1 MAGQEKPAPK
11 SGGKKKLLLLIVVA
25 VVMTGAGAAVPLFL
39 SANTEGKSGGEH
51 EKKGENTAFV
61 PFGDVVVNLYEERLT
76 RYIRV
81 KVVLLV
87 DEKQEKAVTELLT
100 KKKAIM
106 KHWLISHLSD
116 KTLKEVSGAAGV
128 NRVRRETQEHFN
140 TLMCPDGSEKILD
153 ILFEEFVV
161 Q

>member
-1 MAGQEKPAPK
+1 MAESAKPAAK
-11 SGGKKKLLLLIVVA
+11 RGGKKKLLLLA
-25 VVMTGAGAAVPLFL
+25 VVGLVMSGAGAAVPMFL
-39 SANTEGKSGGEH
+39 SAGTEHKTENEG
-51 EKKGENTAFV
+51 KKGENTAFV
-61 PFGDVVVNLYEERLT
+61 PFGEVVVNLYEERLT

-100 KKKAIM
+100 KKKAIL
-106 KHWLISHLSD
+106 KHWLIGHLSD
-116 KTLKEVSGAAGV
+116 KSLKDVSGAAGV
-128 NRVRRETQEHFN
+128 NRLRREVQEHFN
-140 TLMCPDGSEKILD
+140 SLMFPDGSEKILD